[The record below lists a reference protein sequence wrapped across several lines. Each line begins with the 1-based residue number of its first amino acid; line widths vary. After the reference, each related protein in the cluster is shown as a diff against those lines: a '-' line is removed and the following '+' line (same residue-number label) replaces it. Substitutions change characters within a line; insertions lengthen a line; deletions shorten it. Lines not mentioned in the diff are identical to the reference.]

1 MEISAVELF
10 GYAASAVVAYSL
22 TQSSIIRLR
31 WINLFGSSS
40 FCAYGIIIGAY
51 PVAILNGFIALTN
64 VFFLRKMLLHTEDNF
79 AILKVSRP
87 SNYVDFFLEY
97 HKEEIDHLFPRFMKD
112 SAMEEREY
120 YFMTEHTEVVG
131 MLSGYLD
138 KECRFIVDFDFVTP
152 KYRDCKLGQFVLG
165 QGQELRN
172 ITNYNT
178 IVATADSP
186 EHESYLVKLGY
197 VPGKDGY
204 WVFNNSVD

>member
-64 VFFLRKMLLHTEDNF
+64 VFFLRKMLLNTEENF

-97 HKEEIDHLFPRFMKD
+97 HKQEIEHLFPRFLKD
-112 SAMEEREY
+112 SARAEREY

-138 KECRFIVDFDFVTP
+138 DECRFVVDFDFVTP
-152 KYRDCKLGQFVLG
+152 KYRDCKLGQFVIG
-165 QGQELRN
+165 QGQELKK
-172 ITNYNT
+172 ITNYQH
-178 IVATADSP
+178 IVATADSL
-186 EHESYLVKLGY
+186 EHEHYLETLGY
-197 VPGKDGY
+197 EPEKDGT
-204 WVFNNSVD
+204 WVFKKTLN